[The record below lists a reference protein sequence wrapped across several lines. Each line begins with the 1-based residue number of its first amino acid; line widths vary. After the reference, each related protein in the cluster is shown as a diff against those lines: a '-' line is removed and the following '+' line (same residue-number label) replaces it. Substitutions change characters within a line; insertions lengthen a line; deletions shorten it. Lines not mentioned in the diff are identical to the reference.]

1 MKNNNTITT
10 HVTKRDGRSEP
21 VRADKITERIA
32 ALVGAEDNTRLEV
45 DPFILAQEVI
55 SRIKN
60 GIDTKTLDNLAAR
73 KAHNKMF
80 EHPDW
85 DVLAARI
92 AVSNYHK
99 ETYGCGH
106 IFSEIMREFHKDG
119 KIDDKTWDVIQTY
132 DQELDD
138 AIDYDR
144 DYDTTYLG
152 FKRFENTYAI
162 RLNEKPIERRQD
174 MFMRM
179 AIGIHGYDIDDV
191 METYEWISCG
201 YFTHAT
207 PTLFNAGTP
216 KPQCS
221 SCFLIAMKEEK
232 EKYPYVDSIE
242 KIYETLWDCAKISK
256 AAGGIGLSISNVR
269 PRGSVI
275 RSVGRKGRGVTPMLK
290 VYNETARYVDQGL
303 RRKGAFAIYLEPWHP
318 DIFDFLMLKEPM
330 GQDESRARDLHYAV
344 WIPNLFME
352 RCKTDEMWSL
362 MDPSQCPE
370 LINTH
375 SEEFEK
381 YYLKYEKEG
390 KFMRQVKAIE
400 ILEAIITSQIHT
412 GQPYVLFKDHCNSKS
427 NQKNLGTIRSSNL
440 CVSGKTR
447 ILTDL
452 GYKIIA
458 DMKDHNVN
466 VWNGFEWSNVKVTQT
481 GEKQE
486 MMQIE
491 FSNGAV
497 LECTEYH
504 KFYVNTGYYSGSD
517 LDAFKNKSYTNVIE
531 AKDLKIGS
539 KLIKHN
545 LPIIKSGSD
554 NFVESTVPMECNL
567 DIKLKWFA
575 GYVDADGS
583 VSTNGKIHKLL
594 IRNRNCDFLNNI
606 RLMLTTMG
614 IQSDVVVATKS
625 MFTLVIINVGL
636 QKLVDL
642 GFNLYLKEKIL
653 LYPQRKIQQHISDR
667 DDTSGFITVTNV
679 KYLSE
684 PQDTYCFKEEKLGLG
699 TFEGIVTGQC
709 AEIVEYSSNDEQAV
723 CNLASLILP
732 KYVEKEID
740 SKTGLE
746 TGKIIFNHEKLH
758 YVTKIVTRNLNKII
772 DVNFYPTV
780 ETKNSNMR
788 HRPIGIGVQG
798 LADAFL
804 ELKYTFES
812 EQAKQLNFE
821 IFETMY
827 HAALEA
833 SCELAEED
841 GVYSSYEGSP
851 ISKGILQFD
860 MWNTPTKLTDRW
872 NWSGLRLK
880 IKKHGVRNSLLM
892 ALMPTASTSQLMG
905 SYECFEPYSQNNG
918 TLSILNGTY
927 KTVNTYMIRDL
938 IEKGLW
944 TKNIQDKVQAAAH
957 GSIQNIEEIPRE
969 TRDLYKTVWEIPQKT
984 VIDLAADRGRFVC
997 QSQSMNIYYETPD
1010 FGTVATM
1017 LMYGYD
1023 KGLKTGVYYLRSQPS
1038 KSAIKTTVDPT
1049 LMKEQKDE
1057 MLEELT
1063 INDAPINSEVS
1074 SSMSQKLLDELNG
1087 LDEEVVGKVCN
1098 GEPDC
1103 LSCQ

>member
-1 MKNNNTITT
+1 MKNTT
-10 HVTKRDGRSEP
+10 TTQVTKRDGRLEP
-21 VRADKITERIA
+21 VRADKITERIS

-80 EHPDW
+80 DHPDW
-85 DVLAARI
+85 DILAARI

-106 IFSEIMREFHKDG
+106 IFSEIMREFHKDK
-119 KIDDKTWDVIQTY
+119 KIDDKTWDIIQTY

-162 RLNEKPIERRQD
+162 RLNGKPIERRQD

-179 AIGIHGYDIDDV
+179 AIGIHGYEIDDV
-191 METYEWISCG
+191 IETYEWISCG

-216 KPQCS
+216 NPQCS

-232 EKYPYVDSIE
+232 DKYPFVDSID
-242 KIYETLWDCAKISK
+242 KIYETLLDCAKISK
-256 AAGGIGLSISNVR
+256 SAGGIGLSVSNVR

-275 RSVGRKGRGVTPMLK
+275 RSVGRKGRGITPMLK

-318 DIFDFLMLKEPM
+318 DIFDFLLLKEPM
-330 GQDESRARDLHYAV
+330 GQDESRARDLHYAL

-362 MDPSQCPE
+362 MDPSVCPE

-381 YYLKYEKEG
+381 YYLKYEAEG
-390 KFMRQVKAIE
+390 KYMSQVKATE

-412 GQPYVLFKDHCNSKS
+412 GQPYILYKDHCNNKS

-440 CVSGKTR
+440 CS
-447 ILTDL
+447 
-452 GYKIIA
+452 
-458 DMKDHNVN
+458 
-466 VWNGFEWSNVKVTQT
+466 
-481 GEKQE
+481 
-486 MMQIE
+486 
-491 FSNGAV
+491 
-497 LECTEYH
+497 
-504 KFYVNTGYYSGSD
+504 
-517 LDAFKNKSYTNVIE
+517 
-531 AKDLKIGS
+531 
-539 KLIKHN
+539 
-545 LPIIKSGSD
+545 
-554 NFVESTVPMECNL
+554 
-567 DIKLKWFA
+567 
-575 GYVDADGS
+575 
-583 VSTNGKIHKLL
+583 
-594 IRNRNCDFLNNI
+594 
-606 RLMLTTMG
+606 
-614 IQSDVVVATKS
+614 
-625 MFTLVIINVGL
+625 
-636 QKLVDL
+636 
-642 GFNLYLKEKIL
+642 
-653 LYPQRKIQQHISDR
+653 
-667 DDTSGFITVTNV
+667 
-679 KYLSE
+679 
-684 PQDTYCFKEEKLGLG
+684 
-699 TFEGIVTGQC
+699 
-709 AEIVEYSSNDEQAV
+709 EIVEYSSSDETAV

-740 SKTGLE
+740 PSTGKE
-746 TGKIIFNHEKLH
+746 TGKMFFNHEKLH
-758 YVTKIVTRNLNKII
+758 YVTKIVTRNLNKVI
-772 DVNFYPTV
+772 DVNFYPTK
-780 ETKNSNMR
+780 ETENSNMR

-798 LADAFL
+798 LADAFF
-804 ELKYTFES
+804 ELKYAFES
-812 EQAKQLNFE
+812 EEAKKLNFE

-833 SCELAEED
+833 SCKLAEEE

-851 ISKGILQFD
+851 ISKGIFQFD
-860 MWNTPTKLTDRW
+860 MWNTPTQLTDRW
-872 NWSGLRLK
+872 NWSGLKLK
-880 IKKHGVRNSLLM
+880 IKKHGIRNSLLI

-927 KTVNTYMIRDL
+927 RTVNIYMIRDL
-938 IEKGLW
+938 MEKGLW
-944 TKNIQDKVQAAAH
+944 TKEIKAQVLAAPH
-957 GSIQNIEEIPRE
+957 GSIQNIEKIPKE
-969 TRDLYKTVWEIPQKT
+969 TRNLYKTVWEIPQKV

-1017 LMYGYD
+1017 LMYGYE

-1038 KSAIKTTVDPT
+1038 KLAIKTTVDPN
-1049 LMKEQKDE
+1049 LLKEKEPEVIDG
-1057 MLEELT
+1057 LL
-1063 INDAPINSEVS
+1063 INDSELPTVDE
-1074 SSMSQKLLDELNG
+1074 QLQNELNG
-1087 LDEEVVGKVCN
+1087 LDEVVVGAVCN